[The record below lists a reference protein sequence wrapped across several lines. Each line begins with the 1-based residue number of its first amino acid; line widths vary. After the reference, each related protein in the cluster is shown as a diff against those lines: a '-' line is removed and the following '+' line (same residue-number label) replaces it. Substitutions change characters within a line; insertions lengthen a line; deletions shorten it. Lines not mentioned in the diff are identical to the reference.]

1 MDFDR
6 ITHPLRLASG
16 SHQPGS
22 GKGCAM
28 NVIADGAFNDP
39 RPAPVGLC
47 AVADHHVGR
56 ALLHR
61 RRQQQR
67 KVLRDRDGLGAAAR
81 LERLVRPLLRG
92 VNHASEEIHVGDPQA
107 GDQPRTRTTDR
118 KTPPSTQAALSPD
131 VYNLNYSE
139 TYGER
144 GTNRGSLVIGKVL
157 VGAAGA
163 VISVSLAAPAG
174 AGPVPQ
180 DFLAAVRAAGITGTD
195 PAMLGDGYQVCWE
208 LWNQHASGVQVAAGL
223 VRDHPQ
229 LTTDEA
235 AHFVLAAYDDLCPV
249 PGSYDYWAYSTS

>member
-1 MDFDR
+1 M
-6 ITHPLRLASG
+6 
-16 SHQPGS
+16 
-22 GKGCAM
+22 
-28 NVIADGAFNDP
+28 
-39 RPAPVGLC
+39 
-47 AVADHHVGR
+47 
-56 ALLHR
+56 
-61 RRQQQR
+61 
-67 KVLRDRDGLGAAAR
+67 
-81 LERLVRPLLRG
+81 
-92 VNHASEEIHVGDPQA
+92 
-107 GDQPRTRTTDR
+107 
-118 KTPPSTQAALSPD
+118 
-131 VYNLNYSE
+131 
-139 TYGER
+139 
-144 GTNRGSLVIGKVL
+144 IGKVL